1 MEISLG
7 NMDSMT
13 FILMLMIVFFVPL
26 WALLVVG
33 ETIITVAKLIA
44 RVRIAK
50 YRAMGRTKA
59 KDFA

>member
-13 FILMLMIVFFVPL
+13 FILMLMIVFGVPL
-26 WALLVVG
+26 IALCLIG
-33 ETIITVAKLIA
+33 EAIVTVAKLIA

-50 YRAMGRTKA
+50 YRAMGRTNA
-59 KDFA
+59 KESA